1 MSGFSLDWLDLREA
15 ADQRARDKKLLV
27 DAIRFV
33 DAGQEDGREDG
44 QEKRE
49 KPVAS
54 KVIMDLGT
62 GSGSTFRAFNSVM
75 QDQAGSHT
83 WRLIDNDAA
92 LLAAAKKRV
101 PQGVNAETHLLD
113 LNRIPDLPMEGVRLV
128 TSSALFDLVSERF
141 VNELADTLLGNSK
154 GKPPGFYSALNYDG
168 STDWTPAHPLDRK
181 VLEAFNR
188 DQQTDKGFGPALGPQ
203 AAAVME
209 QKFIK
214 LGFTVACAQSPWQ
227 LDGVEVELV
236 RELING
242 IGNAVKHDPLLAP
255 NDLRNWMEFR
265 LAHADSG
272 TCSVGHIDLLALPG
286 PG

>member
-27 DAIRFV
+27 DALCFL
-33 DAGQEDGREDG
+33 DAGRE
-44 QEKRE
+44 ERE
-49 KPVAS
+49 EVGEAPGDS
-54 KVIMDLGT
+54 RTIMDLGT
-62 GSGSTFRAFNSVM
+62 GSGSTLRAFSSVIEE
-75 QDQAGSHT
+75 QSGPFS

-113 LNRIPDLPMEGVRLV
+113 LNNIPDLPMEGVRLV

-141 VNELADTLLGNSK
+141 VQELADTLLGRSK
-154 GKPPGFYSALNYDG
+154 GKHPGFYSALNYDG
-168 STDWTPAHPLDRK
+168 NTDWTPAHPLDRA

-203 AAAVME
+203 AAPVME

-227 LDGVEVELV
+227 LDGGEAELV

-255 NDLRNWMEFR
+255 NDLRNWVEFR
-265 LAHADSG
+265 LAHAGSG